1 MGLINTFTLIKFC
14 INSGTQYAAIVGAS
28 ASGNFSTIG
37 LKVLLEPI
45 TGLGTSYQFIKAAQ
59 TAAER
64 RARISTLAAF
74 LATSTLSVTQLD
86 PATNIAVGAS
96 VASKIAYMWQL
107 LLRGGATNQITKL
120 NFSSKDYV
128 IIVDSIKTPVLEIHP
143 YRREFTSNSKIIIDN
158 MFQEHTGRRYL
169 QGSIQR
175 IKTIPSTSL
184 IPIVSSQITTTSVIG
199 WTTLGVGLISFTTL
213 GLLHLF
219 QHVECKR
226 WKNQNEAIVIDM
238 PIFKSE

>member
-1 MGLINTFTLIKFC
+1 MPTSLQLAIFFYPMGLINTFTLIKFC
-14 INSGTQYAAIVGAS
+14 INSGTQYAAIVSAS

-37 LKVLLEPI
+37 LKVLFEPI

-64 RARISTLAAF
+64 RARIATLATF
-74 LATSTLSVTQLD
+74 LSTSTLSVTQLD

-96 VASKIAYMWQL
+96 VASKIAYMRLL

-143 YRREFTSNSKIIIDN
+143 YRT
-158 MFQEHTGRRYL
+158 
-169 QGSIQR
+169 
-175 IKTIPSTSL
+175 
-184 IPIVSSQITTTSVIG
+184 
-199 WTTLGVGLISFTTL
+199 
-213 GLLHLF
+213 
-219 QHVECKR
+219 
-226 WKNQNEAIVIDM
+226 
-238 PIFKSE
+238 